1 MARRER
7 LHAGGFVDAALHL
20 GDEGQHIGGGGVA
33 DVPASTYWV
42 ATCPFAI
49 MESSSAGG
57 ATKRPSPWLMAT
69 VCVSPTSMRL
79 IQGDI
84 VLATRVRPPRCSTP

>member
-1 MARRER
+1 MPSTRPSGLVTPSMASTEP
-7 LHAGGFVDAALHL
+7 LGFTAKSM
-20 GDEGQHIGGGGVA
+20 EGC
-33 DVPASTYWV
+33 PTASTYWV

-84 VLATRVRPPRCSTP
+84 VLATRVRTSVLW

>member
-1 MARRER
+1 MPSMASTEP
-7 LHAGGFVDAALHL
+7 LGFTAKSM
-20 GDEGQHIGGGGVA
+20 EGC
-33 DVPASTYWV
+33 PTASTYWV

-84 VLATRVRPPRCSTP
+84 VLATRVRTSVLW